1 MIKYKSN
8 VKLYVKQVKHIV
20 KRRILYTF
28 GRMDESDSISF
39 NYGLEK
45 TGMITKCMVKM
56 VHYGVLTSP
65 PTERVACPQATI
77 A

>member
-28 GRMDESDSISF
+28 GKMDESESISF
-39 NYGLEK
+39 KYELK
-45 TGMITKCMVKM
+45 KSGMITKCMVKM
-56 VHYGVLTSP
+56 VHY
-65 PTERVACPQATI
+65 
-77 A
+77 